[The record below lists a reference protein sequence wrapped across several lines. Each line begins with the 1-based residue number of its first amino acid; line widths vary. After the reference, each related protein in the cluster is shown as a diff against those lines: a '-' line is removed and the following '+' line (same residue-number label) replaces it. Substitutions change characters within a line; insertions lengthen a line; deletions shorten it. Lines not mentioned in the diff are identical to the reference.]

1 MMAKES
7 QTALSLARLT
17 ALVSD
22 QGLEQPRASRLLR
35 QLQDPAALEHPPEE
49 TGR

>member
-1 MMAKES
+1 MMAKER

-22 QGLEQPRASRLLR
+22 QGLKQPRQPAASAA
-35 QLQDPAALEHPPEE
+35 LQDPAALEHPP
-49 TGR
+49 